1 MTEWASQTGYG
12 RLYGIG
18 VGPGDPELL
27 TLKAHRIL
35 QQVPLVCVPQATTSR
50 DSFALGIA
58 RKFLNLDAQE
68 LMRIRF
74 PTNSELGAGEAWR
87 RAACQI
93 AERLKGGQDAAFIT
107 EGDPMLYSTFSYVL
121 KSIRADYPGVPVE
134 IVPGV
139 SSVMA
144 AAASAEAP
152 LATHGQSLAVL
163 PASYGT
169 GGLREAIAS
178 HDTVVLM
185 KVNCAVLQS
194 LTELEELGMTGKSV
208 YVKRATTEREQV
220 VYDLKQLAEEDL
232 DYFSLLII
240 RGSACNE

>member
-1 MTEWASQTGYG
+1 MTQGGSKTGYG

-18 VGPGDPELL
+18 AGPGDPELL
-27 TLKAHRIL
+27 TLKAQRIL

-50 DSFALGIA
+50 DSLALGIV

-74 PTNSELGAGEAWR
+74 PTNSELGAGEVWR

-107 EGDPMLYSTFSYVL
+107 EGDPMLYSTFAYVL
-121 KSIRADYPGVPVE
+121 KNIRADYPGVPVE

-144 AAASAEAP
+144 AAASAGAP

-163 PASYGT
+163 PAAYGVS
-169 GGLREAIAS
+169 GLREAIAS

-185 KVNCAVLQS
+185 KVNRAMVRALA
-194 LTELEELGMTGKSV
+194 ELEELGLAGKSV
-208 YVKRATTEREQV
+208 YVKRASMDSEEV
-220 VYDLKQLAEEDL
+220 VHDLEHLAEEDL
-232 DYFSLLII
+232 DYFSLLIV
-240 RGSACNE
+240 RKCLQ